1 MILETERLI
10 LRDFVAEDWQ
20 AVLTY
25 QSNPHYLRYYAW
37 ATRTPNDV
45 QEFVAMFLKQQT
57 QSPRIKYQLAAT
69 LKSSGELIGNCGI
82 RMNSP
87 NAVEADIGYEI
98 DPAHWGRGY
107 ATEAASAMIHYGFT
121 ELKVHRIWASCI
133 AENVGSARVLE
144 KLGMRQEGHLREN
157 EFFKGHWW
165 DTLIF
170 GILADEWQ

>member
-25 QSNPHYLRYYAW
+25 QRNPLYLRYYAW
-37 ATRTPNDV
+37 TTRTPKEV
-45 QEFVAMFLKQQT
+45 QEFVTMFLEQQT
-57 QSPRIKYQLAAT
+57 QKPRIKYQLAII
-69 LKSSGELIGNCGI
+69 LRSSGALIGNCGV
-82 RMNSP
+82 RMNAP
-87 NAVEADIGYEI
+87 NAVKAEIGYEI

-107 ATEAASAMIHYGFT
+107 ATEAATTITQYGFT
-121 ELKVHRIWASCI
+121 ELKVHRIWASCN
-133 AENVGSARVLE
+133 AENVGSARVLK
-144 KLGMRQEGHLREN
+144 KLGMKQEGHLRDN

-170 GILADEWQ
+170 GILEDEWQ